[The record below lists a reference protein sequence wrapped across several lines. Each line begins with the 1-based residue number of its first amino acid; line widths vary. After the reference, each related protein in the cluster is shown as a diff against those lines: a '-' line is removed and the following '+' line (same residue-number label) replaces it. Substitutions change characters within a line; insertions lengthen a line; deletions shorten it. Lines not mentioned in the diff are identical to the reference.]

1 MTAKP
6 ASRAVRFQQL
16 CRAAAKRLHTKV
28 SDDRV
33 QHCATLQLA
42 RETFLARLIDGRDAD
57 PAVLLR
63 LDKSLRALMPPVEPL
78 KVEIEYV
85 GSLDFCPSCKGRV
98 PDRLTDITCCPHC
111 GWRPNAVA
119 TPTPP
124 TPPAPETLTDA
135 VPKPDKRSSVPA
147 SNRDNVVPLRSSQHP

>member
-63 LDKSLRALMPPVEPL
+63 LDESLRALMPPVEPL

-98 PDRLTDITCCPHC
+98 PDRLTAPWPL
-111 GWRPNAVA
+111 GWRPNAGPHQHHQHRANV
-119 TPTPP
+119 PTLFLSRISGQRP
-124 TPPAPETLTDA
+124 
-135 VPKPDKRSSVPA
+135 
-147 SNRDNVVPLRSSQHP
+147 NRTMWCR